1 MTHVPP
7 PLPPSQPLPNV
18 FYICRYLYFSV
29 LREYFFPTP
38 PPSPPLLPLWA
49 EISSTARMKY
59 TSRSRERTRGM
70 TLFPGLL
77 IWIKLRLSG
86 GIKTFDMPLT
96 SRSFHVNQTVA
107 VYFVKRNLIARNSPS
122 SSSPHSLEAVFFRVK
137 NRRGRGGGLILSIG
151 LDVSNVWKERSFTI
165 WALEFLDSWRDRRAI
180 KEITGEQRN
189 GVLNG
194 VSRRTVDDPLLLAPP
209 STSFPLIRTEERRKR
224 TRSTIRPREWP

>member
-1 MTHVPP
+1 MYFTFVDICISAYYVNISP
-7 PLPPSQPLPNV
+7 PL
-18 FYICRYLYFSV
+18 
-29 LREYFFPTP
+29 

-122 SSSPHSLEAVFFRVK
+122 SSSSPHSLEAVFFRVK
-137 NRRGRGGGLILSIG
+137 NRRGRGEVWSSRSGSMFRTFGRSDRSRFELSSFSTRGGIA
-151 LDVSNVWKERSFTI
+151 VR
-165 WALEFLDSWRDRRAI
+165 
-180 KEITGEQRN
+180 
-189 GVLNG
+189 
-194 VSRRTVDDPLLLAPP
+194 SRRSRVN
-209 STSFPLIRTEERRKR
+209 SVMEF
-224 TRSTIRPREWP
+224 

>member
-29 LREYFFPTP
+29 LREYFSP
-38 PPSPPLLPLWA
+38 PPLLPLWA

-137 NRRGRGGGLILSIG
+137 NRGGRGGGLILSIG
-151 LDVSNVWKERSFTI
+151 LDVSRTFGRS
-165 WALEFLDSWRDRRAI
+165 DRSRFELSSFSTRGGIAV
-180 KEITGEQRN
+180 R
-189 GVLNG
+189 
-194 VSRRTVDDPLLLAPP
+194 SRRSRVN
-209 STSFPLIRTEERRKR
+209 SVMEF
-224 TRSTIRPREWP
+224 